1 MRAICNA
8 APPRRRLSHPPSLAA
23 PRRGLVPLVS
33 GRRWLVALALALSG
47 CVPTADFTELRED
60 VREVQ
65 ADNKRLKQS
74 VADLRKRLEAAD
86 RNPSAMLKRMDA
98 LEAALNDL
106 KGRQQ
111 AVDKKLSALIAQV
124 EDNARQPDGLSEEP
138 PTKPP
143 PKPPSASGK
152 PPLPGA
158 FENQSML
165 TPTAS
170 FNLAYNDYL
179 KGNYDLAIAGFET
192 FLRQFPST
200 SLAAHAQY
208 WIGESY
214 ANKREYRPAVDAYER
229 VVNNHPTSD
238 KVSAALYKAGAGY
251 AELGDLAKAR
261 SLFKRVIEEHPQSDE
276 AMRAKQKLAE
286 LR

>member
-1 MRAICNA
+1 MKPTLIM
-8 APPRRRLSHPPSLAA
+8 LAA
-23 PRRGLVPLVS
+23 CL
-33 GRRWLVALALALSG
+33 LSG
-47 CVPTADFTELRED
+47 CVPTADFTALRED

-65 ADNKRLKQS
+65 AENRKLKQS
-74 VADLRKRLEAAD
+74 EADLRKRLEGAD
-86 RNPSAMLKRMDA
+86 RNPAPSTTLKRMDA
-98 LEAALNDL
+98 LEAAINDL
-106 KGRQQ
+106 KAKQQ
-111 AVDKKLSALIAQV
+111 AADKKLSALITQV
-124 EDNARQPDGLSEEP
+124 EDNVRQAESFAEEP
-138 PTKPP
+138 QAKPL
-143 PKPPSASGK
+143 PKPPSTSAK
-152 PPLPGA
+152 PTPPGA
-158 FENQSML
+158 FENQSVL

-179 KGNYDLAIAGFET
+179 KGNYDLAIAGFES

-229 VVNNHPTSD
+229 VVGSHPTSD
-238 KVSAALYKAGAGY
+238 KVSAALYKAGSGY

>member
-1 MRAICNA
+1 MR
-8 APPRRRLSHPPSLAA
+8 PTSLLLAA
-23 PRRGLVPLVS
+23 CL
-33 GRRWLVALALALSG
+33 LSG

-65 ADNKRLKQS
+65 AENKRLKQS
-74 VADLRKRLEAAD
+74 EADLRKRLESAD
-86 RNPSAMLKRMDA
+86 RNPPPSTMLKRMDA

-106 KGRQQ
+106 KAKQQ

-124 EDNARQPDGLSEEP
+124 EDNARQADGLSEEP
-138 PTKPP
+138 QTKPA
-143 PKPPSASGK
+143 PKPPASIGK
-152 PPLPGA
+152 PTPPAA
-158 FENQSML
+158 FESQTVL

-179 KGNYDLAIAGFET
+179 KGNYDLAIAGFES

-214 ANKREYRPAVDAYER
+214 ANKREYRSAVDAYER

-238 KVSAALYKAGAGY
+238 KVSAALYKAGSGY

>member
-1 MRAICNA
+1 MKTT
-8 APPRRRLSHPPSLAA
+8 PFLLAA
-23 PRRGLVPLVS
+23 CL
-33 GRRWLVALALALSG
+33 LSG
-47 CVPTADFTELRED
+47 CVPTADFTELRQD

-65 ADNKRLKQS
+65 AENKKLKQS
-74 VADLRKRLEAAD
+74 EADLRKRLEGAD
-86 RNPSAMLKRMDA
+86 RNSSPSTTLKRIEA

-106 KGRQQ
+106 KAKQQ
-111 AVDKKLSALIAQV
+111 VVDKKLSALMAQV
-124 EDNARQPDGLSEEP
+124 EDNARQPDGTSEEVAP
-138 PTKPP
+138 KPP
-143 PKPPSASGK
+143 PKPPSSSAK
-152 PPLPGA
+152 PTPPPTA

-179 KGNYDLAIAGFET
+179 KGNYDLAIAGFES

-208 WIGESY
+208 WVGESY

-238 KVSAALYKAGAGY
+238 KVSAALFKAGSGY

>member
-1 MRAICNA
+1 
-8 APPRRRLSHPPSLAA
+8 
-23 PRRGLVPLVS
+23 
-33 GRRWLVALALALSG
+33 
-47 CVPTADFTELRED
+47 
-60 VREVQ
+60 
-65 ADNKRLKQS
+65 
-74 VADLRKRLEAAD
+74 
-86 RNPSAMLKRMDA
+86 MDA

-106 KGRQQ
+106 KAKQQ
-111 AVDKKLSALIAQV
+111 AVDKKLSALITQV
-124 EDNARQPDGLSEEP
+124 EDNARQADSTIEEDRP
-138 PTKPP
+138 KPP
-143 PKPPSASGK
+143 PKPPSIVKAT
-152 PPLPGA
+152 PPGA
-158 FENQSML
+158 FESQSVL

-179 KGNYDLAIAGFET
+179 KGNYDLAIAGFES

-208 WIGESY
+208 WVGESY

-229 VVNNHPTSD
+229 VASNHPTSD
-238 KVSAALYKAGAGY
+238 KVSAALYKAGNGY

>member
-1 MRAICNA
+1 MR
-8 APPRRRLSHPPSLAA
+8 PTLLLLAA
-23 PRRGLVPLVS
+23 CL
-33 GRRWLVALALALSG
+33 LSG

-65 ADNKRLKQS
+65 AENKKLKQS
-74 VADLRKRLEAAD
+74 EADLRKRLEGAD
-86 RNPSAMLKRMDA
+86 RNPPPSTTLKRIDA

-106 KGRQQ
+106 KAKQQ

-124 EDNARQPDGLSEEP
+124 EDNARQADGLAEEA

-143 PKPPSASGK
+143 PKPPSSSAK
-152 PPLPGA
+152 PTPPGT
-158 FENQSML
+158 FENQSVL

-179 KGNYDLAIAGFET
+179 KGNYDLAIAGFES

-208 WIGESY
+208 WVGESY

-238 KVSAALYKAGAGY
+238 KVSAALFKAGSGY

-261 SLFKRVIEEHPQSDE
+261 SLFKRVIEEYPQSDE

>member
-1 MRAICNA
+1 
-8 APPRRRLSHPPSLAA
+8 LLAA
-23 PRRGLVPLVS
+23 CL
-33 GRRWLVALALALSG
+33 LSG
-47 CVPTADFTELRED
+47 CVPTANFTELRED

-65 ADNKRLKQS
+65 ADNKKLKQS
-74 VADLRKRLEAAD
+74 EAEIRKRLESAD
-86 RNPSAMLKRMDA
+86 RNPPPSAMLKRLDA

-106 KGRQQ
+106 RAKQQ
-111 AVDKKLSALIAQV
+111 VVDKKLSALIAQV
-124 EDNARQPDGLSEEP
+124 EDNARQADSLPEEP
-138 PTKPP
+138 PTKPQ
-143 PKPPSASGK
+143 PKPPSLSAK
-152 PPLPGA
+152 PTPPPTA
-158 FENQSML
+158 FENQSVL

-214 ANKREYRPAVDAYER
+214 GNKREYRPAVEAYER

-238 KVSAALYKAGAGY
+238 KVSAALYKAGSGY
-251 AELGDLAKAR
+251 QEMGDLAKAR